1 MDKIW
6 LQSYQEGVPA
16 EIELSEFQS
25 LGEMFEKSVSLY
37 RERGRQLGIACSR
50 SERHA
55 LCGTPIPA
63 APALLLR

>member
-1 MDKIW
+1 VDKIW

-37 RERGRQLGIACSR
+37 RERIAYINMGV
-50 SERHA
+50 EITYGE
-55 LCGTPIPA
+55 LDKQ
-63 APALLLR
+63 